1 MIKETRLTKL
11 VKNGQGLTTHTIQ
24 CAYCGDKRKYPLFS
38 REGEEHIW
46 CIKCKRTYKLDRN
59 TLSTY
64 KLEDIK
70 YKQLT
75 FKGV

>member
-1 MIKETRLTKL
+1 MTKETRLTKL
-11 VKNGQGLTTHTIQ
+11 VKNGQGLTTYTIQ

-46 CIKCKRTYKLDRN
+46 CIKCKRTYKLDRG
-59 TLSTY
+59 TLSASI
-64 KLEDIK
+64 LEDIK
-70 YKQLT
+70 HKQLT